1 MIRRPNYSGPKG
13 ALVQYV
19 SFSRVDDEPL
29 AGAGKRTATRALRLR
44 FYAAILIL
52 DALAVILGIG
62 LASYLRFD
70 AALSPEAITLTAGL
84 IPLFCFLDLGNL
96 RPDYLNDWRRS
107 ILSMVIALAKA
118 VLLLLFFGFI
128 LHAIGQASRLL
139 FGYGM
144 ALTLGIA
151 IVLRAVIVTMSSKIF
166 RGGAVNH
173 VLLLDG
179 VSMDLPAGPA
189 GQSVMEVERIDAND
203 FNDPYLLDQLA
214 RRFADVDQL
223 SVACRPERRRDWAMA
238 LKGIS
243 VRADILIP
251 ELDELGSVGQA
262 LVAGS
267 STILVSTN
275 PLSPYDRIVKRG
287 VDVLLA
293 AIALAFLAPL
303 LLVVAVAV
311 KLDSRGPVFFRQQR
325 VGYGNRLFLMYKFRS
340 MRVETSDLKGGRSA
354 SRDDDRITRVGRI
367 IRATS
372 IDELPQLLNVLRG
385 EMSVV
390 GPRPHALGSLAGDQ
404 LFWHVDAR
412 YHHRHACKPGLT
424 GLAQVRGLRGATHKR
439 EDLVSR
445 LQADLEYLNNWSIW
459 RDILIMLSTV
469 RVIVHRNAY

>member
-1 MIRRPNYSGPKG
+1 
-13 ALVQYV
+13 VQYV
-19 SFSRVDDEPL
+19 SFSRVDGDAP
-29 AGAGKRTATRALRLR
+29 ADAGKRTITRALRLR
-44 FYAAILIL
+44 FYAAILML
-52 DALAVILGIG
+52 DAVAVMVGVA
-62 LASYLRFD
+62 LASDLRFD
-70 AALSPEAITLTAGL
+70 LLLTSETATLIGGM
-84 IPLFCFLDLGNL
+84 IPLFCFLDLGNC

-107 ILSMVIALAKA
+107 ILSMTVALTKA
-118 VLLLLFFGFI
+118 ALLLLFFGFI

-144 ALTLGIA
+144 ILTLVVAIALRAA
-151 IVLRAVIVTMSSKIF
+151 IVGLSSRTF
-166 RGGAVNH
+166 HGGAVNH

-179 VSMDLPAGPA
+179 VSMEMPAGK
-189 GQSVMEVERIDAND
+189 SVIEVERIDAKD

-214 RRFADVDQL
+214 RRFADVDHL

-243 VRADILIP
+243 VRADIIIP

-275 PLSPYDRIVKRG
+275 PLSPYDRILKRG
-287 VDVLLA
+287 VDMLLA
-293 AIALAFLAPL
+293 VIALAFLAPL
-303 LLVVAVAV
+303 LVTIAIAV

-340 MRVETSDLKGGRSA
+340 MRVEASDAQGGRSA
-354 SRDDDRITRVGRI
+354 ARDDDRITRVGRI

-424 GLAQVRGLRGATHKR
+424 GLAQVRGFRGATHKR

-459 RDILIMLSTV
+459 RDFLIMLSTI